1 MSERD
6 QDELSGAAGSG
17 PATTPEQD
25 MLNDIMDR
33 SMARTSPP
41 PAAEAE
47 DGPVEEDVSH
57 ETIPSD
63 PQDPPPPKNKPSSFY
78 VYLAV
83 LFGAAFLMLLLAYF
97 VQQRNNDAVRDDL
110 RLASASREEL
120 LASVQTLEK
129 ENRDLKLDNGL
140 LTYEKGHYQDLYK
153 KAQDE
158 SYALQGELGISEN
171 RANAATALSYLERFC
186 AEQDYLMAAAVVEEC
201 DHLFN
206 EHGPMHNYVSAL
218 LSPST
223 IGRYF
228 HLRENVVLKR
238 AQCMV
243 VEQFHSQP
251 DGESYTEKVRIVPS
265 ASRYSEEAVA
275 AARRLWNV
283 LRSYADTPEA
293 AARMMEPFYDPE
305 LNELAQLNEQNFRP
319 STIALFQEVRDDLIR
334 LGHLTQHE
342 DGSVSLTYPPSEL
355 LLYGEEDRSSPP
367 DGEQNDSPQ

>member
-17 PATTPEQD
+17 PAITPEEK
-25 MLNDIMDR
+25 MLHEIMDR

-47 DGPVEEDVSH
+47 NGPEEEDVSH
-57 ETIPSD
+57 ETIPPD
-63 PQDPPPPKNKPSSFY
+63 TQDPPAPKNKPSSFY

-140 LTYEKGHYQDLYK
+140 LEYEIGHYQELYK

-171 RANAATALSYLERFC
+171 QAEAATVLS
-186 AEQDYLMAAAVVEEC
+186 
-201 DHLFN
+201 
-206 EHGPMHNYVSAL
+206 
-218 LSPST
+218 
-223 IGRYF
+223 
-228 HLRENVVLKR
+228 
-238 AQCMV
+238 
-243 VEQFHSQP
+243 
-251 DGESYTEKVRIVPS
+251 
-265 ASRYSEEAVA
+265 
-275 AARRLWNV
+275 
-283 LRSYADTPEA
+283 
-293 AARMMEPFYDPE
+293 
-305 LNELAQLNEQNFRP
+305 
-319 STIALFQEVRDDLIR
+319 
-334 LGHLTQHE
+334 
-342 DGSVSLTYPPSEL
+342 
-355 LLYGEEDRSSPP
+355 
-367 DGEQNDSPQ
+367 

>member
-47 DGPVEEDVSH
+47 DGPEEEDVSH

-63 PQDPPPPKNKPSSFY
+63 PQDPKNKPSSFY

-251 DGESYTEKVRIVPS
+251 DGESYTEEVRIVPS
-265 ASRYSEEAVA
+265 ASCYSEEAVA
-275 AARRLWNV
+275 AARRLWYV